1 MSRSD
6 EWHLRERAAH
16 IATMH
21 KAHSVTARLREAL
34 ESSGSDFNRNKP
46 NECETLGF
54 FSLFPSNIY
63 YILCSE
69 TACRLLPP
77 FKYNCTL
84 SVNLSLNSVQFQ
96 GPAVN
101 VTAGRNTERR
111 ECENKTTGRS
121 ELKGERQETG
131 TGGEIEQQVIV
142 KQTKRVA
149 NGLSLPPH
157 LPQCETFG
165 EY

>member
-1 MSRSD
+1 MQD
-6 EWHLRERAAH
+6 
-16 IATMH
+16 
-21 KAHSVTARLREAL
+21 
-34 ESSGSDFNRNKP
+34 
-46 NECETLGF
+46 LGV
-54 FSLFPSNIY
+54 FSLSPPRTHWLSFEI
-63 YILCSE
+63 
-69 TACRLLPP
+69 ACRLLPP

-101 VTAGRNTERR
+101 VTAGRTTEQQ

-121 ELKGERQETG
+121 ELKEEREETG

-149 NGLSLPPH
+149 NGLGLPPH
-157 LPQCETFG
+157 LPRCETFG
-165 EY
+165 EYWRMLMSVCLQKVILLFFFIDPCKEKQFFFFFFLPQPRKSRQ